1 MQHTEQR
8 TGRHA
13 VTLAEISG
21 MGDEMAEERDAGM
34 IDLTAAEKEDILA
47 MRNTPH
53 LYNKVG
59 FYGFWFKIFCA

>member
-21 MGDEMAEERDAGM
+21 MGDESAEERDVGM
-34 IDLTAAEKEDILA
+34 IDLTDAEKEDILT

-59 FYGFWFKIFCA
+59 SVS